1 MPAQLTV
8 PSRYPLPFPLA
19 FGRVQFDITI
29 TTLCT
34 EDPLLST
41 LRNSTDILY
50 VTPESMFL
58 TTIFVMYKEAQKYT
72 YIYLPTYF
80 LSKKNANGIFR
91 MYMFA

>member
-72 YIYLPTYF
+72 YLLTYLF
-80 LSKKNANGIFR
+80 FIQKERQWNF
-91 MYMFA
+91 

>member
-19 FGRVQFDITI
+19 FGRVHVDI
-29 TTLCT
+29 TLCT

-58 TTIFVMYKEAQKYT
+58 TTICNVLCT
-72 YIYLPTYF
+72 IYIGIF
-80 LSKKNANGIFR
+80 FSKKKFNGIVNL
-91 MYMFA
+91 